1 MPVPTDDEARAV
13 LGANATR
20 EEILTYQLGV
30 SAGLEVAGSAAGEVT
45 APSDPSPGTEDGTSS
60 DPSAAALEATQA
72 PVDAPV
78 EPQGPEAAPVPDPE
92 EEARQAAYAA
102 ATQLLENAGYTVTP
116 PNPLP

>member
-1 MPVPTDDEARAV
+1 MAFTYEEAKA
-13 LGANATR
+13 
-20 EEILTYQLGV
+20 I
-30 SAGLEVAGSAAGEVT
+30 LEVSGGRATDEQINALVARSAVSDAPAAEEVT